1 MARICVVTHFFPPH
15 IGGIERVAYEQSRRL
30 SKMGYQMSVLT
41 SQLGREIESK
51 IDGIRVFYYPAYHF
65 AEKIGLPVPIPKLNS
80 LNIYE
85 RVIKES
91 DLVHA
96 HGHPY
101 LSSYIAC
108 KLAMKWKKPFILT
121 QHNTFIDFESWL
133 NFLERANDL
142 ILGRKVLK
150 ASNKVITV
158 SRRTMEYVLKL
169 GANKF
174 ETLLLYN
181 GVDTDRFY
189 PMNKQESRG
198 RLDLPNNC
206 FVVLTVRRLVYKNAL
221 DTLID
226 AASSIVPNNP
236 DILFVIVGTGPDA
249 GFIKEYTKRL
259 GIEANV
265 IFTGG
270 IPDEYLPHYYSSADV
285 FVLPSRS
292 GEGFPLT
299 VLESMAAGLPVIAT
313 DTGGIPEVVR
323 NTVNGFLIPPKRPNA
338 LADAILSL
346 FSSRGKTRKMGN
358 EARRIVKEKFTWKK
372 TVQQLKGVYD
382 EILCNA

>member
-1 MARICVVTHFFPPH
+1 MAKICVVTHFFPPH
-15 IGGIERVAYEQSRRL
+15 IGGIERVAYEQSKRL

-41 SQLGREIESK
+41 SQLGRETESK
-51 IDGIRVFYYPAYHF
+51 IDGIKVFYYPAYHI
-65 AEKIGLPVPIPKLNS
+65 AERIGLPVPIPKFKA

-108 KLAMKWKKPFILT
+108 RLAMKWKKPFILT

-133 NFLERANDL
+133 NCLERVNDL

-158 SRRTMEYVLKL
+158 SKRTMEYVLKL

-181 GVDTDRFY
+181 VVDTDRFY
-189 PMNKQESRG
+189 PMNKQESRS

-249 GFIKEYTKRL
+249 RFIKEYTKKL

-270 IPDEYLPHYYSSADV
+270 IPDEYLPHYYGSADV

-313 DTGGIPEVVR
+313 NTGGIPEVVQ
-323 NTVNGFLIPPKRPNA
+323 NTVNGFLVPPKRPNA
-338 LADAILSL
+338 LADAISKL
-346 FSSRGKTRKMGN
+346 FSSRGKTRKMGS